1 MKVILLQDV
10 KGTGKKGEVKE
21 VAEGYARN
29 FLIPRKMAI
38 PATESNLN
46 MLREQKRLENKRKEE
61 ELQKAKELAAQINE
75 KMVKIS
81 AKSGEG
87 GRLFGAV
94 STKQICQEIKSQL
107 GLTIDKKKI
116 MLDDPIRSL
125 GVTRVPIKLH
135 PEVTATLQV
144 HVVEGK

>member
-75 KMVKIS
+75 KTVKIS